1 MTTQHVLDVHALRL
15 DHRALRAERS
25 RVGWWRRLVRARL
38 DLLVARAVG
47 PQPLGE
53 ELAFQLPLDVGL
65 DVPRPDELEAVLGGH
80 RSGTHLDQLTALRAL
95 DSRLVRYQDGVDAA
109 LAAATERLIGHL
121 AGQPD
126 AVLGPVPEHESRN

>member
-1 MTTQHVLDVHALRL
+1 MTTDQLDVQALRL

-38 DLLVARAVG
+38 DLLVARAVT

-53 ELAFQLPLDVGL
+53 ELAFQLPLEVGL

-80 RSGTHLDQLTALRAL
+80 RTGTHLEQLTMLRDL
-95 DSRLVRYQDGVDAA
+95 DTRLGRYQDGVDAA
-109 LAAATERLIGHL
+109 LTAATERLIGHL
-121 AGQPD
+121 AWHPD
-126 AVLGPVPEHESRN
+126 TVLEPVPDHGSRN

>member
-1 MTTQHVLDVHALRL
+1 MTTQHVLDVHTLRL

-95 DSRLVRYQDGVDAA
+95 DSRLVRYQDGV
-109 LAAATERLIGHL
+109 
-121 AGQPD
+121 
-126 AVLGPVPEHESRN
+126 

>member
-1 MTTQHVLDVHALRL
+1 MATEHVLDPHALRL

-25 RVGWWRRLVRARL
+25 RVAWWRRLVRARL

-53 ELAFQLPLDVGL
+53 ELAFQLPLEVGL

-80 RSGTHLDQLTALRAL
+80 RAGTHLDQLTALRDL
-95 DSRLVRYQDGVDAA
+95 DTRLVRYQDGVDAA
-109 LAAATERLIGHL
+109 LARSTERLIGHL
-121 AGQPD
+121 AWHPD
-126 AVLGPVPEHESRN
+126 TVLDPVPEHGSCN

>member
-1 MTTQHVLDVHALRL
+1 MTTDQVLDIQALRL

-53 ELAFQLPLDVGL
+53 ELAFQLPLEIGL
-65 DVPRPDELEAVLGGH
+65 EVPRPDELEAVLGGH
-80 RSGTHLDQLTALRAL
+80 RSTAHVEQLTALREL
-95 DSRLVRYQDGVDAA
+95 DHRLVRYENGVEAA
-109 LAAATERLIGHL
+109 LARATERLIGHL
-121 AGQPD
+121 AWHPD
-126 AVLGPVPEHESRN
+126 VVLDPVPEHESCN

>member
-1 MTTQHVLDVHALRL
+1 MTTEQAVDVHSLRL

-53 ELAFQLPLDVGL
+53 ELAFQLPLEVGL
-65 DVPRPDELEAVLGGH
+65 DVPRPDELEAVLGGT
-80 RSGTHLDQLTALRAL
+80 RPGARVDQLTTLREL

-109 LAAATERLIGHL
+109 LAKATERLIGHL

-126 AVLGPVPEHESRN
+126 AVLDPVPEHESRN

>member
-1 MTTQHVLDVHALRL
+1 MTTEQVLDVRALRL

-80 RSGTHLDQLTALRAL
+80 RAGTHLDQLTALREL
-95 DSRLVRYQDGVDAA
+95 DHRLVRYQDGVDAA
-109 LAAATERLIGHL
+109 LAHATERLIGHL
-121 AGQPD
+121 AWHPD
-126 AVLGPVPEHESRN
+126 VVLEPVPEHESRN

>member
-1 MTTQHVLDVHALRL
+1 MTAPLVLDVRSLRL

-25 RVGWWRRLVRARL
+25 RVSWWRRLVRARL

-80 RSGTHLDQLTALRAL
+80 RTGTDLEQLDALREL
-95 DSRLVRYQDGVDAA
+95 DHRLVRYQEGVEAA
-109 LAAATERLIGHL
+109 LARVTERLITHL
-121 AGQPD
+121 AWHPD
-126 AVLGPVPEHESRN
+126 ALLGPVPGHDRCT